1 MSSDQH
7 NKITEETIRC
17 MQMYVNKT
25 IEQAMSESVKWNC
38 SKTTQKMAV
47 IQTIEEWR
55 SLAVGEMVYEA
66 SYSRL

>member
-1 MSSDQH
+1 
-7 NKITEETIRC
+7 